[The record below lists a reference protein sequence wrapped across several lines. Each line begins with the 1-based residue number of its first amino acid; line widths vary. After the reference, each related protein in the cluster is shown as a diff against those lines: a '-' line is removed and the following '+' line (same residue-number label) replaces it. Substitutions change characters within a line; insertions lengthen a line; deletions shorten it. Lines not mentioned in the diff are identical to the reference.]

1 MDSSA
6 TSRWVGLALIAALA
20 VPAAASA
27 QGPREALTPA
37 QQEEARGLFE
47 AGTAAFAAG
56 RYESAL
62 DYFERAYELTGLPEL
77 LYNIGQSADRL
88 RRDERALEAF
98 RGYLEATPEA
108 EDRAAV
114 EARIAALERTVAERR
129 ADAEARALAE
139 EEARRARGEPA
150 PRGDG
155 APAPAAAP
163 DPAGWF
169 VAGAGAL
176 AAIAGVALLALA
188 DQRAGE
194 VRAAEEGTPW
204 VDVASAYADS
214 ESFSIA
220 GGALLGVGA
229 AAVAVGLVW
238 GVVELSA
245 PGRAEV
251 AVGPGRLVLRGRF

>member
-6 TSRWVGLALIAALA
+6 TSRWMGLALIAAFA

-27 QGPREALTPA
+27 QGPRDALTPA

-98 RGYLEATPEA
+98 RAYLEATPEA

-139 EEARRARGEPA
+139 EEARRARGEPS
-150 PRGDG
+150 PRGEG
-155 APAPAAAP
+155 APAAP

-220 GGALLGVGA
+220 GGALLGAGA
-229 AAVAVGLVW
+229 AAVAIGLVW